1 MARNYAKIH
10 TTIWSDEDFK
20 ALDPS
25 LQHAYFVL
33 VSQPRLSMCGLLDY
47 FPQRLAMCS
56 DGWTVD
62 DVESL
67 LKGLE
72 AASYIVIDR
81 DTHELLVR
89 SFIRNDGVLLSP
101 NLATSATREYAEVM
115 SQKLRDAIEREL
127 VKAYREDSSLKSWG
141 SVRNANPVLMKR
153 VQEKG
158 SK

>member
-1 MARNYAKIH
+1 MARNYAKIQ

-20 ALDPS
+20 SLDPT
-25 LQHAYFVL
+25 LQHTYFVL

-62 DVESL
+62 DVETRI
-67 LKGLE
+67 KGLE
-72 AASYIVIDR
+72 ARRYVVVDR
-81 DTHELLVR
+81 DTQELLVR

-101 NLATSATREYAEVM
+101 NLATSAIREYAEVM
-115 SQKLRDAIEREL
+115 SQKLRDAIESEL

-141 SVRNANPVLMKR
+141 SIHNANSILMQR
-153 VQEKG
+153 VQQKG

>member
-20 ALDPS
+20 SLDPT
-25 LQHAYFVL
+25 LQHMYFVL

-47 FPQRLAMCS
+47 FPSRLAMCAGS
-56 DGWTVD
+56 WTTD
-62 DVESL
+62 DVETL

-72 AASYIVIDR
+72 TKSYVVVDR

-101 NLATSATREYAEVM
+101 NLATSAIREYAEVM
-115 SQKLRDAIEREL
+115 SQKLRDAIEGEL
-127 VKAYREDSSLKSWG
+127 VTAYKNDPTLKAWG
-141 SVRNANPVLMKR
+141 SVHNANSVLMKR
-153 VQEKG
+153 VQTKG

>member
-1 MARNYAKIH
+1 MARNYAKIR

-20 ALDPS
+20 SLDPT
-25 LQHAYFVL
+25 LQHMYFVL

-62 DVESL
+62 DIERL

-72 AASYIVIDR
+72 STRYIVIDR
-81 DTHELLVR
+81 DTQELLVR
-89 SFIRNDGVLLSP
+89 TFIRNDDVLLSP
-101 NLATSATREYAEVM
+101 NLAISAIREYAEVM

-127 VKAYREDSSLKSWG
+127 VTAYREDSSLRAWG
-141 SVRNANPVLMKR
+141 SVHNANPILMQR